1 MRLRLR
7 VRGVHSGGVLVPVPY
22 PPTDDRHWQ
31 DGAHIT
37 PYARL
42 GIEVAGFQDPHL
54 LYYAFAT
61 GRWSQVNAE
70 RCYPPANIVTPVRCS
85 NLRRGFSLFRACRAL
100 LAVLPLLSAPVRAE
114 NVGFGRA
121 AGEYTPYRR

>member
-1 MRLRLR
+1 MLLRLR
-7 VRGVHSGGVLVPVPY
+7 VRGVHSGGVLVSVPY

-31 DGAHIT
+31 DGTHIT

-42 GIEVAGFQDPHL
+42 GIEVAGFQDPRM

-70 RCYPPANIVTPVRCS
+70 RCYPPANVVAPVRCS

-100 LAVLPLLSAPVRAE
+100 LAVLLLLSAPVRAE

>member
-22 PPTDDRHWQ
+22 PPTDDLHWQ
-31 DGAHIT
+31 YGAHVA
-37 PYARL
+37 PHAQL
-42 GIEVAGFQDPHL
+42 GIEVAGFQDPRL

-70 RCYPPANIVTPVRCS
+70 RCYPPANVVAPVRYS

-100 LAVLPLLSAPVRAE
+100 LTVLPLLSAPVRAE
-114 NVGFGRA
+114 NGDL
-121 AGEYTPYRR
+121 